1 VCSSLV
7 VMSQAEMEAGVCG
20 GAVRRGGRGG
30 GGITRAS
37 PGGVGFDSFLPLLFR
52 QSSQAVEASSS
63 TVPSTA

>member
-1 VCSSLV
+1 VFVAGGDEPCGDGG
-7 VMSQAEMEAGVCG
+7 GVCG

-30 GGITRAS
+30 GGLTRAS
-37 PGGVGFDSFLPLLFR
+37 PGGVDFDSFLPLLFR